1 MKLKSA
7 IVVIVLYLQSS
18 LVDGQTICKRYP
30 MISEWQT
37 QPRVHTVKWSLTQD
51 ICSKFYTDCWSFD
64 SDHAGNVIENMFLN
78 NPQICP
84 LQIQL
89 GDAVFISSEPS
100 FQSHGMNLA
109 NVTMEEFLFCP
120 RQADVPQTQLI
131 FGCRLSG
138 MHQIDPKWLGTGT
151 HYFAEVSAQGPRLCP
166 LGLRLNVTVKPHLCQ
181 QSPSAPF
188 CSGRGKCLSQ
198 IWDETYNCYCK
209 QSYSGQFCQE
219 FDVCSSKPCYNN
231 ASCIGKEKKG
241 EHGEDSYEC
250 ICPPLFAGKNCTE
263 IIGQCQ
269 PSTCLNGNCSNISPN
284 TYRCQCNKDTSG
296 PFCEEQ
302 VESCVSQP
310 CQNGAICYNTPSS
323 YICDCPAGFLGQD
336 CETDINECFSRPCQ
350 NGGTCTDMPND
361 VSCSCLLKFIG
372 KFCEKS
378 ATPCDPSPCLN
389 NGSCTEK
396 GENYQCSCM
405 PGHTGRNC
413 EQVIDYCRL
422 LSINCLNEGLC
433 LNIIG
438 GFSCLCA
445 PGWVGEFC
453 QIVED
458 ACLIYPDNCHA
469 GATCVDVSPSKLQP
483 QIECVC
489 AAGFT
494 GVSCETEINEC
505 ESDPCKHGGTCD
517 DSLGHFKCIC
527 PVGFEGVQCEINID
541 ACLFNNITCNPGA
554 QCVDKPY
561 ELSYM
566 CGKACKGN
574 SELCENGGRCY
585 HNEDNQD
592 YQCICAPGWT
602 GPTCSQNINDCEVS
616 WCQNGG
622 TCEDGINE
630 YRCLCP
636 PGYSGT
642 FCERVLDPCFQ
653 NRCSDH
659 GFCLPNLNNYT
670 CQCRLGYE
678 GPFCEVEANE
688 CSSSPCKNGAT
699 CLDLIGHFSC
709 QCAAGFKGET
719 CAKNVGSCVDQ
730 PCQNG
735 ATCEDTTN
743 GLKCN
748 CPFGFEGLNCE
759 INFDDCSY
767 HFCKNNSTCL
777 DLVADYA
784 CICPPGF
791 TDKNCSMDID
801 ECAVKPCKNGASC
814 HNVIGKFYCNCL
826 PGFTGEFCETNI
838 GGCMSN
844 PCGAYNLCKDTLDGY
859 HCFCAP
865 GFIGNNCEIEVD
877 ECLSGPCHNGGTCVE
892 HLNAFRCLCPYGFQG
907 TLCEIN
913 INECHSNPC
922 LHNATCTDLISG
934 YDCSCLPGFTGL
946 HCETDIDECASFPC
960 KNGGTCIDQPGNYYC
975 QCVAPFKGVNCEFRP
990 CEAGNPC
997 ENGAICLKERDL
1009 ASFPFGFQC
1018 QCKKG
1023 FAGPRCEININE
1035 CSSSPC
1041 LHGYCYDVVDGF
1053 YCLCNP
1059 GYAGPKCDQDIDDCL
1074 SNACKHNST
1083 CMDLH
1088 LGYKCLCPPGWE
1100 GSFCETE
1107 VNECDSVPCENNGTC
1122 IDLFNDFRCVCAEGW
1137 TGQWCSE
1144 DINECDSE
1152 PCLNG
1157 ATCYESIVHGQFLCV
1172 CPPFYIGKICQY
1184 RYNPCSDPYNPCIN
1198 NSTCLAQVDGKPLCI
1213 CPKGFGGSYCEIDNN
1228 ECASSPCQNQ
1238 GRCVDGFNSYRCL
1251 CREGFSGTLCEVEIN
1266 ECASNPCTNSGTC
1279 LDLINRFLCNCPPGY
1294 YGLLCELDVNECEIL
1309 PCLHGGSCFNHPG
1322 GYQCVC
1328 APGFTGNQCEVDI
1341 DECNSAPCLNN
1352 GSCVDD
1358 INFYKCYCRS
1368 GFLGINCEI
1377 NADECLSAPCHH
1389 GRCIDLIDG
1398 YQCYCEA
1405 GWTSSRCEIDIHEC
1419 ESVPCL
1425 NGGSCQDLVNAFECI
1440 CLSGYTGEFC
1450 EVDIDVC
1457 VEPLL
1462 NSSLCFNGGKCVDG
1476 PGRTF
1481 YCRCP
1486 DGFSGHFC
1494 EIDINECSSSP
1505 CLHDSICED
1514 LINGFFCRCQRGW
1527 EGFHCEDD
1535 INECASNP
1543 CIHGICTQKEPGLG
1557 YTCYCDP
1564 GFVGQS
1570 CELNYDDCLMQTC
1583 PVGYHC
1589 VDGINN
1595 ITCFPD
1601 APWRPQATM
1610 KMDREPSAEPLKGG
1624 FTQGQSSLIIP
1635 EMSPSQ
1641 TSADILTSQ
1650 LLGYIGLSSRGT
1662 KFDITAVAEV
1672 MIDSSPDATL
1682 VMHSEDKYDGISFII
1697 KSLMTVPLPS
1707 SQRGLSVANHEILTL
1722 PAIDTSSAISNM
1734 PETKTESNSY
1744 SLFSPGSQLATPAIV
1759 HSTLSILFLPREIT
1773 RQQLAISITSERE
1786 DWVLLK
1792 PSMTFIFPSEK
1803 TDLEKVD
1810 CFSSSVI
1817 QGSKRQISLPNEY
1830 LDISMSS
1837 LSHEI
1842 TELLTLSTCSLSNL
1856 NQTCMKDSIVDIKF
1870 LDESSDHVLHS
1881 KESLFYQASWVYLT
1895 MLTSWYT
1902 LIKST
1907 AVTSGYSFVSTSET
1921 APSMKFKKVSSW
1933 YPAERGRDKSRLEE
1947 YVKTTPLQGLNT
1959 GFSCIYSDCIATV
1972 LSETFHLEP
1981 SFSTIKTSQGGNSYV
1996 TRKLIDVEKLT
2007 SMHILPTLN
2016 NPLYD
2021 PIKEMQPLMSQE
2033 DTIFVFQSS
2042 EAPREEN
2049 DSHVACHS
2057 DEYTAHMP
2065 IRSEGRV
2072 DLHLRHAGIT
2082 QTGPVADFLDR
2093 HSLCEFSVD
2102 RISDSVLS
2110 DQLHSVQT
2118 HYVKISMPQYLL
2130 TPDENWVALTMDSTL
2145 QHHLSTHA
2153 TNEASPQS
2161 HSILA
2166 STVISYQ
2173 FTMSDFSYIQYQ
2185 GDSYMEFQG
2194 FALHPHNNI
2203 SLEFQTTGF
2212 QGVLLHIEQ
2221 NPTTMGHFFIQL
2233 SVMHGILQ
2241 YEFSCDEWEEIR
2253 NINTNVRVD
2262 DGQKYRVYI
2271 RQDLVICAAEV
2282 TVLEITTKRSMA
2294 SNHCSSLIWQE
2305 TGAIFIGGLPH
2316 RFAMKQVTGSVFNF
2330 TGCIEVK
2337 EINNQGPFTFPNA
2350 VDRNNVDSCRFPAS
2364 NGTSGIVLG
2373 TVSAVSE
2380 ALKSPPVHPALSLLC
2395 QENLCQNGGT
2405 CHQMNLWGGVTSF
2418 RCDCP
2423 LHFTGRFCEKDT
2435 TLFFPSFSPDSYL
2448 ELPSLTSLS
2457 EDGFATG
2464 QEWSR
2469 MTIYLTV
2476 KTNALNGTLL
2486 YTRGSYAGE
2495 HFLHLYLLHGRPT
2508 LRVGYGNPEEI
2519 LTMATNHSINSDALV
2534 PITIRYILPLSKF
2547 EGYGLIEMT
2556 ANESSPVR
2564 QEISL
2569 QHQLTQVTFGPVFLG
2584 NVPHHVKIHPSS
2596 GWIHGFR
2603 GCIREFQVNN
2613 KELFII
2619 DEALGGRNIE
2629 NCNVP
2634 ICDYHPCRNGG
2645 TCTSDTENWFC
2656 ECSPLYSGKLCQ
2668 FSTCAETPC
2677 GNGATCVPKSD
2688 QDTICLCPYGRTG
2701 ILCNDAINITYPSFS
2716 GIDAFG
2722 YTSFLAY
2729 SAIPN
2734 ISLHYEFHLKFQLSN
2749 NNYSIQDNLIFFTG
2763 QKGQGLNGDDFLVL
2777 GLRNGSVV
2785 YSYNL
2790 GSGTATI
2797 ISEPLDLTRQ
2807 IHIVRLGRCLQDG
2820 WMKVD
2825 DQENK
2830 TITSPGKLVGLN
2842 VFSQFYVG
2850 GYIEYIPELLPY
2862 GSIFKNG
2869 FQGCIFYIQVRSGRA
2884 QKFKAPG
2891 IPEGHPNAGRNVGQ
2905 CEESPCQLIKCKNGG
2920 TCLESGSTLYCRCPT
2935 GWKGAF
2941 CTETISVCDPEH
2953 NPLPKCQQGSTCVP
2967 LPDGYSCHCPL
2978 GTTGVHCEQ
2987 ALAISDASFS
2997 SKKSSWMAFDS
3008 FNIRHKVHIQIQF
3021 QTLLSDGILFYTA
3034 QHLSPR
3040 SGDFLSISLAN
3051 GYVQLRY
3058 NLGDRII
3065 ILQTF
3070 QNVLT
3075 SNNTW
3080 YLIKAGRVGNE
3091 GYLDLDGINITQKAS
3106 SGMTA
3111 LDTRTDFYVGGV
3123 TSLNLVNPMAIQNEP
3138 TGFTGCIREILV
3150 NNKELKL
3157 TENGAKRGSNVGDCD
3172 GTFCGY
3178 KVCKNNGKCQ
3188 VENSGFSCLCPK
3200 NWVGKI
3206 CEQSTYCSHNKC
3218 LHGGICKPN
3227 PVLFSYTC
3235 ICKLGW
3241 SGFWCEKQVWFFTA
3255 KFTGNSYIKYVDP
3268 KYKTRDLRFTR
3279 VSFNFTT
3286 TNMDGLFVWL
3296 GKTEDEDNDFLAAG
3310 LDHGMLKVVVNLG
3323 EKTTIPLIHQGKS
3336 LCCTQWHFV
3345 TIAQEETH
3353 IKVYLDEELVL
3364 FEDIDP
3370 QRKYSVLNY
3379 EGICY
3384 FGGFGLDREV
3394 NIVTSGLF
3402 NQALMGKIKDV
3413 ALFRDSRKVMLIK
3426 GEGYNVL
3433 SGDKD

>member
-51 ICSKFYTDCWSFD
+51 ICSNFYTDCWSFD

-166 LGLRLNVTVKPHLCQ
+166 LGLRMNVTVKPHLCQ

-1213 CPKGFGGSYCEIDNN
+1213 CPKGFGGTYCEIDNN

-1238 GRCVDGFNSYRCL
+1238 GRCVDGVNSYRCL

-1341 DECNSAPCLNN
+1341 DECTSAPCLNN

-1450 EVDIDVC
+1450 EVDIDIC

-1505 CLHDSICED
+1505 CLRDSICED

-1624 FTQGQSSLIIP
+1624 FTQGQSSLIIS
-1635 EMSPSQ
+1635 EMSPSR
-1641 TSADILTSQ
+1641 TST
-1650 LLGYIGLSSRGT
+1650 
-1662 KFDITAVAEV
+1662 
-1672 MIDSSPDATL
+1672 
-1682 VMHSEDKYDGISFII
+1682 
-1697 KSLMTVPLPS
+1697 
-1707 SQRGLSVANHEILTL
+1707 
-1722 PAIDTSSAISNM
+1722 
-1734 PETKTESNSY
+1734 
-1744 SLFSPGSQLATPAIV
+1744 
-1759 HSTLSILFLPREIT
+1759 
-1773 RQQLAISITSERE
+1773 
-1786 DWVLLK
+1786 
-1792 PSMTFIFPSEK
+1792 
-1803 TDLEKVD
+1803 
-1810 CFSSSVI
+1810 
-1817 QGSKRQISLPNEY
+1817 
-1830 LDISMSS
+1830 
-1837 LSHEI
+1837 
-1842 TELLTLSTCSLSNL
+1842 
-1856 NQTCMKDSIVDIKF
+1856 
-1870 LDESSDHVLHS
+1870 
-1881 KESLFYQASWVYLT
+1881 
-1895 MLTSWYT
+1895 
-1902 LIKST
+1902 
-1907 AVTSGYSFVSTSET
+1907 
-1921 APSMKFKKVSSW
+1921 
-1933 YPAERGRDKSRLEE
+1933 
-1947 YVKTTPLQGLNT
+1947 
-1959 GFSCIYSDCIATV
+1959 
-1972 LSETFHLEP
+1972 
-1981 SFSTIKTSQGGNSYV
+1981 
-1996 TRKLIDVEKLT
+1996 
-2007 SMHILPTLN
+2007 
-2016 NPLYD
+2016 
-2021 PIKEMQPLMSQE
+2021 
-2033 DTIFVFQSS
+2033 
-2042 EAPREEN
+2042 
-2049 DSHVACHS
+2049 
-2057 DEYTAHMP
+2057 
-2065 IRSEGRV
+2065 
-2072 DLHLRHAGIT
+2072 
-2082 QTGPVADFLDR
+2082 
-2093 HSLCEFSVD
+2093 
-2102 RISDSVLS
+2102 
-2110 DQLHSVQT
+2110 
-2118 HYVKISMPQYLL
+2118 
-2130 TPDENWVALTMDSTL
+2130 
-2145 QHHLSTHA
+2145 
-2153 TNEASPQS
+2153 
-2161 HSILA
+2161 
-2166 STVISYQ
+2166 
-2173 FTMSDFSYIQYQ
+2173 DFSYIQYQ

-2241 YEFSCDEWEEIR
+2241 YKFSCDEWEEIR

-2282 TVLEITTKRSMA
+2282 TVLGIMTKRSMA

-2435 TLFFPSFSPDSYL
+2435 TLFFPSFSSDSYL

-2476 KTNALNGTLL
+2476 KTNALNGTLF

-2596 GWIHGFR
+2596 GRIHGFR

-2677 GNGATCVPKSD
+2677 GNGATCVPKSG

-2749 NNYSIQDNLIFFTG
+2749 NNSSIQDNLIFFTG

-2785 YSYNL
+2785 HSYNL

-2807 IHIVRLGRCLQDG
+2807 IHIVSLGRSLQDG

-2941 CTETISVCDPEH
+2941 CTETVSVCDPEH

-3021 QTLLSDGILFYTA
+3021 QTLSSDGILFYTA

-3058 NLGDRII
+3058 NLGDRTI

-3091 GYLDLDGINITQKAS
+3091 GYLNLDGINITQKAS

-3364 FEDIDP
+3364 FEDLDP